1 MPLGTDARAPKR
13 AAPAAA
19 ARTIFP
25 PETAMTSCLHS
36 DRIVH
41 RDTLYGRRKD
51 VQVSRHFLLSF
62 LHNIE
67 QNAGDSRWS
76 LPRFSA
82 EISCQFPRYPNGWAK
97 QAALQRSLGAL
108 QRLYIYIRL
117 WYTYIYS
124 TVHCMSGVSFLTSL
138 CLLILL
144 RLVGLSSIQR
154 KSFILSSFIYSIP
167 RNW

>member
-51 VQVSRHFLLSF
+51 VQVSRHFYF
-62 LHNIE
+62 LFYTISNKTPAILAGACPASLQKFLASSHDIPMVGPNKLRS
-67 QNAGDSRWS
+67 NAHWV
-76 LPRFSA
+76 
-82 EISCQFPRYPNGWAK
+82 
-97 QAALQRSLGAL
+97 RSNACI
-108 QRLYIYIRL
+108 YIYVYGIPI
-117 WYTYIYS
+117 YTQRF
-124 TVHCMSGVSFLTSL
+124 TVCPESHS
-138 CLLILL
+138 
-144 RLVGLSSIQR
+144 
-154 KSFILSSFIYSIP
+154 
-167 RNW
+167 